1 VTTAPAPQAD
11 SPGNSTAVFKDM
23 VAALGPESASPEK
36 AAVAGLRAA
45 SGNPSPNAP
54 APGSSGGAAGLTD
67 MDMMLADLAF
77 AARPPPVIT
86 PDETNLGEV
95 PNGGP
100 ASLSPSAFSPS
111 TMLNMVLGTPTPA
124 NTRGAATRSAV
135 SATTKAADAA
145 SWGGAVPG
153 AAAPGQTQGPS
164 PKDAGDASASA
175 STTSAGGGGGGG
187 GGSTKGS
194 GKGSAKASPKDGSAG
209 GSPSGSGL
217 RRSARG

>member
-1 VTTAPAPQAD
+1 
-11 SPGNSTAVFKDM
+11 M

-36 AAVAGLRAA
+36 AAVALRAA
-45 SGNPSPNAP
+45 SGNPSPSAAAP
-54 APGSSGGAAGLTD
+54 GAAGLTD

-86 PDETNLGEV
+86 PDEGNLGEV

-111 TMLNMVLGTPTPA
+111 TMLNQLLGTPTPA
-124 NTRGAATRSAV
+124 VNTRGSSTRSAA
-135 SATTKAADAA
+135 SATAKAAEAG
-145 SWGGAVPG
+145 WG
-153 AAAPGQTQGPS
+153 AAAPGSAAPAQTQGPS
-164 PKDAGDASASA
+164 PKDAGDTSASA
-175 STTSAGGGGGGG
+175 STTSAGGGGG
-187 GGSTKGS
+187 STKGS
-194 GKGSAKASPKDGSAG
+194 TKGSAKASPKDGSVG